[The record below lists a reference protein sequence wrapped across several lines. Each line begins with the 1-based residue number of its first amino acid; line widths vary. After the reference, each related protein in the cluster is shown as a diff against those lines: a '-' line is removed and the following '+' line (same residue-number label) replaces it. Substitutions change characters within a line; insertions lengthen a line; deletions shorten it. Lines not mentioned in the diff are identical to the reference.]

1 MRLVEL
7 VDLLDALVLCGLAR
21 RRWLEV
27 SHLMV
32 LADGHGAILQA
43 GLNSLEHMRR
53 LENVEVMAAVRT
65 AALVFSSGKVGQTP
79 PYSSLGFD
87 HIFVRAAL
95 KQPLTSHSS
104 PDASPCAATAQTSFV
119 SDLLDCPIAVADASA
134 EGGAH
139 RFGLGNGPR

>member
-53 LENVEVMAAVRT
+53 LENVEVVATVRT
-65 AALVFSSGKVGQTP
+65 AALVFGSGKVGQTP
-79 PYSSLGFD
+79 PYGSLGFD
-87 HIFVRAAL
+87 HILVRATL
-95 KQPLTSHSS
+95 EQRLTSHAS
-104 PDASPCAATAQTSFV
+104 PDASPCATTTQTSLV
-119 SDLLDCPIAVADASA
+119 GYLLDRPITVADASA
-134 EGGAH
+134 ECRAH
-139 RFGLGNGPR
+139 RRGLGNGPR